1 MPSTVHQIQGNF
13 GINWLAVA
21 RILAVQV
28 LVFLGIMGVVLC
40 YLDWSSEAALA
51 EFSAAN
57 KPLLSNPGR
66 RLEVRF
72 QVQTDGQPP
81 CVRTI

>member
-1 MPSTVHQIQGNF
+1 MPSTVHQIQGSP

-21 RILAVQV
+21 RILALQV
-28 LVFLGIMGVVLC
+28 LMFLGIMGVVLC
-40 YLDWSSEAALA
+40 YLDWSSEAAWA

-57 KPLLSNPGR
+57 KPLLSDPGR

-72 QVQTDGQPP
+72 QVQTEGQIP
-81 CVRTI
+81 CARTI